1 MDTPDLSQYRLS
13 PDRLRTPCNPADFTF
28 NTTDDIPPIREFI
41 GQARAIRAIEV
52 GLGIQR
58 PGFNIYAMGPRGSGK
73 ESLVRQFLTQCA
85 SNAPTPD
92 DWVYVYNF
100 EAPERPRALRLPPG
114 AATKFAQAMRDLLEE
129 ALPTLVAAFESP
141 EYRQLHRQLKQELDA
156 QRQRAFRELQQ
167 AAEAEGLAII
177 ESDESFEIAPIFEG
191 ELMRPEQYQQLPQ
204 HEQER
209 LRKAQERI
217 QAELEALLVQ
227 IPAWQRTFRRR
238 ERQLMRTVAA
248 HALAP
253 LFDDLRAT
261 YADHPNVRAYLDAVE
276 HDMLDHVPTLLHI
289 GTQDTLVIE
298 SAETAQAQLFLRRY
312 AVNVLV
318 DNSNQNG
325 APIITL
331 IFPSYHQ
338 LVGRI
343 DQVMQNGTL
352 VSDFTMIHAGALHKA
367 NGGYLIIEANDL
379 YHEPLAW
386 EALKRALRYGHI
398 HIEAPDALLDRGALK
413 SLEPEPIPL
422 NVKVILLGER
432 GLYYHLTYL
441 DDDFDELFKV
451 VADFEHDMP
460 RTPEMEQQ
468 YAKLIATLV
477 QKNGLRPMTRNAVL
491 SLIETSARWAN
502 DAQRLSARLRD
513 VEDVLQ
519 EADYYATQENARFI
533 SHEHVRQALAAREER
548 LARYRDAI
556 WRDILEGLT
565 RIQLDGKT
573 VGQINGLS
581 VRSVGGYAF
590 GHPSRITARVWI
602 GYGNVINID
611 RETNMTGPIHNKGLL
626 TIVGL
631 LNGRYATE
639 IPLAFSASLTFE
651 QSYEGVEGDSA
662 SVAELCVLLS
672 AITNV
677 PARQSLAITGSI
689 DQFGVI
695 QPIGAVN
702 EKIEGFFA
710 ICNKK
715 GLTGDQGVIIPS
727 ANVRHLML
735 SDEVVQAVAE
745 GRFHIYAVDTLEDVI
760 ELVFDM
766 PAGTPDE
773 QGTYPQ
779 GTFNAL
785 LVEKL
790 TEFARKRATY
800 DNRFRESSDEQDKED
815 KQDKE
820 EWGAH
825 TDDED
830 KKESDEHSESIEE
843 AGE

>member
-1 MDTPDLSQYRLS
+1 MDTPDRSRYRLS
-13 PDRLRTPCNPADFTF
+13 PEQLRTLCVPDQFTF
-28 NTTDDIPPIREFI
+28 STTDDIPPIREFI
-41 GQARAIRAIEV
+41 GQARAIRAVEF

-58 PGFNIYAMGPRGSGK
+58 PGFNIYVMGPEGCGK
-73 ESLVRQFLTQCA
+73 ESLVRQFLTQHA
-85 SNAPTPD
+85 QNAPTPD
-92 DWVYVYNF
+92 DWVYVHNF

-114 AATKFAQAMRDLLEE
+114 TAVRLAQSMRHLLEE
-129 ALPTLVAAFESP
+129 ALPALVAAFESP
-141 EYRQLHRQLKQELDA
+141 EYRQLHKHLEREINA
-156 QRQRAFRELQQ
+156 QRQRAFLELQQ
-167 AAEAEGLAII
+167 AAQAEGLAIL
-177 ESDESFEIAPIFEG
+177 EGEETFEIVPIYEG
-191 ELMRPEQYQQLPQ
+191 DVMSAEQYRQLSK

-227 IPAWQRTFRRR
+227 IPAWQRAFRRR
-238 ERQLMRTVAA
+238 ERQLMRDIAT

-261 YADHPNVRAYLDAVE
+261 YENVPNVRAYLDAVE
-276 HDMLDHVPTLLHI
+276 RDMLDNVPLLLHI
-289 GTQDTLVIE
+289 GTQDPLAVE
-298 SAETAQAQLFLRRY
+298 SADAIQSQRFLRRY
-312 AVNVLV
+312 TVNVLV
-318 DNSNQNG
+318 DNSQQKG
-325 APIITL
+325 APIVRL
-331 IFPSYHQ
+331 MFPSYFQ

-343 DQVMQNGTL
+343 DQIMQNGSII
-352 VSDFTMIHAGALHKA
+352 SDFTMIHAGALHKA
-367 NGGYLIIEANDL
+367 NGGYLLIEADDL
-379 YHEPLAW
+379 FQEPYAW
-386 EALKRALRYGHI
+386 DALKRALQFGHI
-398 HIEAPDALLDRGALK
+398 HIETPDAMLDRSATK
-413 SLEPEPIPL
+413 IIEPDPIPL
-422 NVKVILLGER
+422 NIKVILLGER
-432 GLYYHLTYL
+432 GLYYHMTYM

-477 QKNGLRPMTRNAVL
+477 QKNGLRPMTRDAVL
-491 SLIETSARWAN
+491 RVIETSARWAD

-519 EADYYATQENARFI
+519 EADYFAAQENARYI
-533 SHEHVRQALAAREER
+533 GQKHIKQALAAREER
-548 LARYRDAI
+548 HARYRDAI
-556 WRDILEGLT
+556 WRDILEGQT
-565 RIQLDGKT
+565 RVQLHGEA

-581 VRSVGGYAF
+581 VRELGGYLF

-602 GYGNVINID
+602 GHGHVTDIE
-611 RETNMTGPIHNKGLL
+611 RETNMAGPIHNKGLL
-626 TIVGL
+626 TMIGL

-639 IPLAFSASLTFE
+639 IPLAFSASITFE
-651 QSYEGVEGDSA
+651 QSYGGIEGDSA
-662 SVAELCVLLS
+662 SVAELCALLS
-672 AITNV
+672 AITGV
-677 PARQSLAITGSI
+677 PAKQSLAITGSI

-735 SDEVVQAVAE
+735 RDEVVQAVAE

-760 ELVFDM
+760 ELIFDM

-773 QGTYPQ
+773 QGVYPD

-800 DNRFRESSDEQDKED
+800 DRRFHQSDKDED
-815 KQDKE
+815 DENEK
-820 EWGAH
+820 EWGAQPEG
-825 TDDED
+825 TD
-830 KKESDEHSESIEE
+830 KGEE
-843 AGE
+843 GEEKPSQEETE